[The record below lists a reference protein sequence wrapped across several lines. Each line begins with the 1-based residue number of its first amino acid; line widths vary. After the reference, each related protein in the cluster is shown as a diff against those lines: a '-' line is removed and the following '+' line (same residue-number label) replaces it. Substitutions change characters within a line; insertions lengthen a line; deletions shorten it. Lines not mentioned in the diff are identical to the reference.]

1 MNTGFPRATR
11 RCFHKATLA
20 LVATASMGPLAAQT
34 RPRIVASFS
43 ILADMVREVAPPDFE
58 VTALVGP
65 DADAHVFEPTPAD
78 GRRLA
83 QADLVVVNG
92 LGFEGWIDRL
102 VRVSGYR
109 GTVVVASRGVTPR
122 QRGHHGTDP
131 HAWQDLARG
140 RQYAQTIADALSARW
155 PQRHAEVDARLV
167 DYQRRID
174 ELQARVRSG
183 FDAVPRSE
191 RRAITSHDA
200 FGYFAAAYGVDF
212 MAPRSWTTSSE
223 PSAAAV
229 ARLVRQIREQ
239 KVRALF
245 LENISDP
252 RLIERIA
259 AESGAQV
266 GGILYSD
273 ALSAADGP
281 ASTYLKL
288 FEHNARTVSI
298 ALAAANPR

>member
-1 MNTGFPRATR
+1 MN
-11 RCFHKATLA
+11 
-20 LVATASMGPLAAQT
+20 
-34 RPRIVASFS
+34 
-43 ILADMVREVAPPDFE
+43 
-58 VTALVGP
+58 
-65 DADAHVFEPTPAD
+65 
-78 GRRLA
+78 
-83 QADLVVVNG
+83 
-92 LGFEGWIDRL
+92 
-102 VRVSGYR
+102 
-109 GTVVVASRGVTPR
+109 
-122 QRGHHGTDP
+122 
-131 HAWQDLARG
+131 
-140 RQYAQTIADALSARW
+140 
-155 PQRHAEVDARLV
+155 ARLV

-183 FDAVPRSE
+183 LDAVPRSE

-200 FGYFAAAYGVDF
+200 FGYFAAAYGIDF

-288 FEHNARTVSI
+288 FEHNARTVST
-298 ALAAANPR
+298 ALAAGNRR